1 MLPNMLSYFMQLITI
16 KRKNYF
22 THLILLTNQHDFGE
36 KNDKKQTAKNHFN
49 WLKNF

>member
-22 THLILLTNQHDFGE
+22 SHLILLTNQHDFGE
-36 KNDKKQTAKNHFN
+36 KTTKNKHPRII
-49 WLKNF
+49 LIG